1 MSGTQGIRVDIME
14 LNSGIKSSRNVLSHD
29 QYFILG
35 LMELLGTDFLEAFY
49 QVVDLDFND
58 INECRDL
65 PASRKKTV
73 AFASSDLAYYNSE
86 LYEEVAVLDKTSSL
100 KEIISFFAR
109 EDTPGNY
116 HIKFNLTHREKQ
128 MLNLL
133 RKGESNKDIALKLGI
148 TLKTIYSHRRNL
160 MMKLG
165 CENRIMFHKLFLK
178 NRLITSA

>member
-1 MSGTQGIRVDIME
+1 MSGRQGIRVNIME
-14 LNSGIKSSRNVLSHD
+14 LNSDIKPSRNILSQD

-35 LMELLGTDFLEAFY
+35 LTELLGTNFLEAFY
-49 QVVDLDFND
+49 QVIDLDCND
-58 INECRDL
+58 IKECKDAL
-65 PASRKKTV
+65 ASDKKAV

-86 LYEEVAVLDKTSSL
+86 IYKDIAVLDKKSSL

-109 EDTPGNY
+109 DDTLGNY
-116 HIKFNLTHREKQ
+116 HTKFNLTHREKQ

-133 RKGESNKDIALKLGI
+133 RKGESNKEIALKLGI
-148 TLKTIYSHRRNL
+148 KPKTIYSHRRNL

-178 NRLITSA
+178 NPAYCN